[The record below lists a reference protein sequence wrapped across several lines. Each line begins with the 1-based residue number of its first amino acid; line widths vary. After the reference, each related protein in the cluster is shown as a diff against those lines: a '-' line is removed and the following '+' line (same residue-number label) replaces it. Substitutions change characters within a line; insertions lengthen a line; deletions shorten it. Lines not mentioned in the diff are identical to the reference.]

1 VTSRRRR
8 SALVVV
14 ASEAEPV
21 VGPCRDR
28 HDRVSVERGIP
39 PHLTILFPFVP
50 ANDLDGEALG
60 TLQRAFAPVPRYGYE
75 LARVESFPDAVWLA
89 PEPAEPFLE
98 LIGKA
103 RDAYPELTPYG
114 DSSLEPVPHC
124 TIAAVD
130 DSARVD
136 ELLREL
142 RAELE
147 PQLPIRCHATELA
160 LLAEQPDGTWQT
172 HATFPLEG
180 RP

>member
-21 VGPCRDR
+21 VGPCRER
-28 HDRVSVERGIP
+28 HHRVSVERGIP
-39 PHLTILFPFVP
+39 PHLTILFPFLS
-50 ANDLDGEALG
+50 ANDLGGEALG
-60 TLQRAFAPVPRYGYE
+60 KLQRAFAPVSPFGYE
-75 LARVESFPDAVWLA
+75 LTRVESFPDAVWLA
-89 PEPAEPFLE
+89 PEPAERFLD

-103 RDAYPELTPYG
+103 RDAYPGLTPYG
-114 DSSLEPVPHC
+114 DPSLEPVPHC

-130 DSARVD
+130 HSARVD
-136 ELLREL
+136 ELLRQL

-147 PQLPIRCHATELA
+147 PRLPIRCRATKLA
-160 LLAEQPDGTWQT
+160 LLAEQPDETWRT

-180 RP
+180 LP